1 MRPPFVFACTNFYH
15 ITTTFCAV
23 AAAGLWPDS
32 RNNGPMPFVRA
43 LVRAATQS
51 WTRRTDRPS
60 VRKVTFS
67 STKPHSK

>member
-43 LVRAATQS
+43 LARAATQS
-51 WTRRTDRPS
+51 WTRRTESPKHRLLLTMRTAPEP
-60 VRKVTFS
+60 K
-67 STKPHSK
+67 